1 MPPITEWAV
10 TAFLLTSTVQPETV
24 TWLTLLEKLQ
34 ETIPVPQVWVALS
47 LIGIALLFVLDVGD
61 KLSGI
66 FGWLG
71 VKSPFRRAE
80 LFDSDDMQRSRR
92 NLLRRVKFNVDGQ
105 LANSL
110 HKQVKLDLDME
121 DQQQQIGKHKNE
133 LIPEDHLEIS
143 SITTKFF
150 LNRDFQSFG
159 GQTDQPLVLDS
170 TQKIVDIFDREDIQR
185 QLLILGEPGAGK
197 TTELLHLAQ
206 DLLKRALENE
216 DFPIPVLLE
225 LTTWE
230 ERKTIE
236 EWIADRL
243 SMPKADG
250 GYAISK
256 SVVNQWLQDDDI
268 IPLLDGLDE
277 IGLRRQK
284 KCIEAIN
291 KFLIERSPYGLSVCC
306 RREEYQAAQVQINA
320 LKGAVYLKPLR
331 EDQIEYFFRHL
342 NRSSMWKRIQ
352 SSSKMMDLAR
362 TPLFLSMLVEAY
374 QGKPI
379 NSNAELF
386 DAFIAK
392 KLEKPNAGVYHLDE
406 KNNSQQTY
414 QYLVWLAN
422 KLENTNKSDFLIEGL
437 QPSFLRQCQEEL
449 ELYKIIISLIHF
461 LFFLL
466 IIGLIFWLRIWLNF
480 KMITGGNDSLL
491 LGLSFG
497 LSFVVNGMIIISLGL
512 SKKWR
517 NWLDSPIQPSEKLNF
532 SFSKGLSS
540 GIRTGLSAGIF
551 FGLLFG
557 VLSGPSFGLAA
568 GVVYGLILGL
578 IQGLLKGLYAQSIN
592 EKDFPNQGIWQSLRN
607 SLIGGLIVSFIF
619 GIFFGLIAGLPAGL
633 IAGIVFGTLFA
644 MVSGLEAVIKHVS
657 LRIVLTKSGHTPWN
671 YARFLNYAVELRFIR
686 QVGGRYRFVHGLLRK
701 HFAEGAVKVG

>member
-1 MPPITEWAV
+1 MPEITKWAV
-10 TAFLLTSTVQPETV
+10 TAFLLTSTVQPEPV
-24 TWLTLLEKLQ
+24 TWLTLLEKAQ
-34 ETIPVPQVWVALS
+34 ETIPVPGVWVVFS
-47 LIGIALLFVLDVGD
+47 LLGIALLFVLDVGD

-66 FGWLG
+66 LGWLG
-71 VKSPFRRAE
+71 VKSPFRRAA
-80 LFDSDDMQRSRR
+80 LFDSDDRQRSRR
-92 NLLRRVKFNVDGQ
+92 KLLRRTKFNVDGQ

-110 HKQVKLDLDME
+110 HKRVKLDLDME
-121 DQQQQIGKHKNE
+121 DQRQQVGKHKNE
-133 LIPEDHLEIS
+133 LIPEDHLEAS
-143 SITTKFF
+143 SIAINFF
-150 LNRDFQSFG
+150 LNRDFQSFER
-159 GQTDQPLVLDS
+159 QAEQPLALDS
-170 TQKIVDIFDREDIQR
+170 TQKIVDVFDREDIQR

-230 ERKTIE
+230 EGKTIE
-236 EWIADRL
+236 EWITDRL
-243 SMPKADG
+243 SMSKADG
-250 GYAISK
+250 GYAINK

-277 IGLRRQK
+277 IGLRQQK
-284 KCIEAIN
+284 KCIKAIN
-291 KFLIERSPYGLSVCC
+291 KFLVERSSCGLSVCC
-306 RREEYQAAQVQINA
+306 RREEYQAAQVQIDA

-331 EDQIEYFFRHL
+331 EDQIEYFFRRL

-352 SSSKMMDLAR
+352 SSSKMMALAR

-379 NSNAELF
+379 TSNAELF

-392 KLEKPNAGVYHLDE
+392 KLEKSNVDVCYLGE
-406 KNNSQQTY
+406 KISSQQTY
-414 QYLVWLAN
+414 QYLAWLAQR
-422 KLENTNKSDFLIEGL
+422 LENSNKTDFLIEGL

-449 ELYKIIISLIHF
+449 ELYKAIVSLIHI
-461 LFFLL
+461 LIFLL
-466 IIGLIFWLRIWLNF
+466 IIGFIFWLRTWINF
-480 KMITGGNDSLL
+480 KMSNEGNDSLL

-497 LSFVVNGMIIISLGL
+497 LSFVANGMIVTGLGL
-512 SKKWR
+512 SKKWSD
-517 NWLDSPIQPSEKLNF
+517 WLDLPIQPSEKLNF

-540 GIRTGLSAGIF
+540 GIRTGLSAGIL

-557 VLSGPSFGLAA
+557 VLSGPGFGLTA
-568 GVVYGLILGL
+568 GVVYGLMVGL
-578 IQGLLKGLYAQSIN
+578 VRGFLRGVYAQSTN

-607 SLIGGLIVSFIF
+607 SLISSLIVSFIF

-633 IAGIVFGTLFA
+633 IAGIVFGILLA
-644 MVSGLEAVIKHVS
+644 MFSGLEAVIKHVA
-657 LRIVLTKSGHTPWN
+657 LRIVLTKNGHTPWN
-671 YARFLNYAVELRFIR
+671 YARFLNYAVELRFIQR
-686 QVGGRYRFVHGLLRK
+686 VGGRYRFVHGLLKK